1 MSTKKSADTSFR
13 DLVARLNAMSNIT
26 PEEERAQ
33 LMEAAGKAPKVL
45 DDKDISLAD
54 IAKLAGIKEYVEPT
68 KVSEKAEKLVE
79 SIVAEPKAES
89 VITKAIKESDADTS
103 LATSIKKE
111 VNEEVN
117 RLEKTIDDDCIHII
131 AKRQPTASDLRLVMS
146 ISKMVT
152 DLERSGD
159 EIKKMAKSIR
169 RIQERDV
176 AVLKATTDVKHL
188 ADAASSQLR
197 SALDTF
203 ARLDTDEARKVI
215 ESDLSLDNEFK
226 AIVRQL
232 ITFMMEDPRSIS
244 TALDVITISR
254 CIERVGDHAKNIAE
268 QVIYI
273 VEGRDVRHTNDD
285 AS

>member
-1 MSTKKSADTSFR
+1 METTHLSTQFDE
-13 DLVARLNAMSNIT
+13 DLENLRSSVLEMGGLV
-26 PEEERAQ
+26 EAQ
-33 LMEAAGKAPKVL
+33 LNSTTKAYTQNNNAAVL
-45 DDKDISLAD
+45 DVLENDR
-54 IAKLAGIKEYVEPT
+54 
-68 KVSEKAEKLVE
+68 
-79 SIVAEPKAES
+79 
-89 VITKAIKESDADTS
+89 
-103 LATSIKKE
+103 E
-111 VNEEVN
+111 VNEF
-117 RLEKTIDDDCIHII
+117 EKTIDDACIHVI
-131 AKRQPTASDLRLVMS
+131 AKRQPTAGDLRLVMS

-197 SALDTF
+197 NALDTF
-203 ARLDTDEARKVI
+203 ARLDTNEARSVI
-215 ESDLSLDNEFK
+215 EADLSLDSEFK

-244 TALDVITISR
+244 TALDVITIAR
-254 CIERVGDHAKNIAE
+254 AIERLGDHAKNIAE

-273 VEGRDVRHTNDD
+273 VEGRDIRH
-285 AS
+285 ASDHES